1 MTDLTIGV
9 APGARPRASA
19 EGEGTGVSGA
29 SELVVGIDLGTTN
42 SLVAYMDRGVPRV
55 IRDDEGRGLVP
66 SVVAFGAAGS
76 VVGDAARR
84 MLVRN
89 AERAVYSV
97 KRFMGKGFEDVREEL
112 RYFPFHVTPSQEIVR
127 IRIGDRE
134 LTPPEISALILRD
147 LRVRA
152 ERHFGRS
159 VEKAVITVPAYFNDA
174 QRQATKD
181 AGRIAGLDVLRIV
194 NEPTAACLAYGLQRR
209 KEGVIAVYDLGG
221 GTFDISI
228 LKVKDGVFEV
238 LSTNGDT
245 HLGGDDFDRA
255 LVDLVVDELRTRH
268 GADVSAEAETIQE
281 IRLGVEAARVLLSTE
296 ERTVLALPLPQHG
309 LTYRR
314 ELTRAELE
322 AAIAPIVNRTLGPCR
337 SAIADSGLSPA
348 EIDEV
353 VLVGGATRT
362 PLVRRKVQELFGR
375 TPHSE
380 LNPDEVVALGAAV
393 QADILAGGTTHM
405 LLLDVTPLSLGIET
419 LGGAVSVLIPRNTTV
434 PTSANESFT
443 TSVDGQ
449 SVVDMHV
456 VQGER
461 DLAKDNR
468 SLARFDL
475 RGIPPMPAG
484 LPRIEVT
491 FLIDANGILSVTAKE
506 VRSGTQASVEVR
518 PTYGLSEDEV
528 ERMIDESLEHAEAD
542 VRARALIDARN
553 EADTVLRATEKAL
566 VQGAELLDPQEASR
580 IRAAVDALAGARQ
593 GEDPAA
599 IRDATARVNEATQ
612 RLAEQLMDSALRD
625 TLRERRV
632 VDLPAGEGR

>member
-9 APGARPRASA
+9 TPAARSRESQPEAPKAK
-19 EGEGTGVSGA
+19 
-29 SELVVGIDLGTTN
+29 ELVVGIDLGTTN
-42 SLVAYMDRGVPRV
+42 SLVAYMDRGVPQV
-55 IRDDEGRGLVP
+55 IRDAEGRGLVP
-66 SVVAFGAAGS
+66 SVVAFGPTGS

-84 MLVRN
+84 MLVRH

-134 LTPPEISALILRD
+134 LTPPEVSALILRE
-147 LRVRA
+147 LRARA
-152 ERHFGRS
+152 ERHFGRP
-159 VEKAVITVPAYFNDA
+159 VEKSVITVPAYFNDA

-238 LSTNGDT
+238 LATNGDT

-255 LVDLVVDELRTRH
+255 LVDLVVDELRARH
-268 GADVSAEAETIQE
+268 RVDVSGEADTLQE
-281 IRLGVEAARVLLSTE
+281 IRLGVEAARVLLSSE
-296 ERTVLALPLPQHG
+296 ERTVFTLPLPQHD

-322 AAIAPIVNRTLGPCR
+322 SVIGPIVARTLGPCR
-337 SAIADSGLSPA
+337 AAINDVGLPL
-348 EIDEV
+348 ERIDEV

-362 PLVRRKVQELFGR
+362 PLVRGRVQELFGR
-375 TPHSE
+375 VPHSE

-419 LGGAVSVLIPRNTTV
+419 LGGAVGVLIPRNTTI
-434 PTSANESFT
+434 PTSANEGFT

-518 PTYGLSEDEV
+518 PTYGLSEAEV

-542 VRARALIDARN
+542 VRARGLIDART

-566 VQGAELLDPQEASR
+566 VQGADFLGAEEAARIREAVAALAAARSGEDAGA
-580 IRAAVDALAGARQ
+580 IRAATD
-593 GEDPAA
+593 
-599 IRDATARVNEATQ
+599 RVNQETQ
-612 RLAEQLMDSALRD
+612 ELAERLMDSALRD
-625 TLRERRV
+625 TLRQRRV
-632 VDLPAGEGR
+632 TDVSAGEAR